1 MGNTEESLVLL
12 TLGVKQRGLPS
23 DRVHDHTTGIGFV
36 AKHDGH
42 YSDGLAKG
50 NTILLL
56 ISEVFGGVNGVSL
69 RFLTRLAH
77 RFKGCKDVK
86 YYDRGGREVSFFLH
100 YARAISTAAAIG
112 HARVLVK
119 HAAGLNRRAAL
130 LRSGVRAAPSPP
142 AAVAL
147 ADDLLNTLGAGMA
160 AGRA

>member
-1 MGNTEESLVLL
+1 MCLA
-12 TLGVKQRGLPS
+12 LGLSVQ
-23 DRVHDHTTGIGFV
+23 
-36 AKHDGH
+36 
-42 YSDGLAKG
+42 Y
-50 NTILLL
+50 
-56 ISEVFGGVNGVSL
+56 
-69 RFLTRLAH
+69 
-77 RFKGCKDVK
+77 VK

-130 LRSGVRAAPSPP
+130 LRSGVRAAPNPP